1 MNTALNRA
9 VLTENFVKVKELVSQ
24 GADIQAN
31 NNFALQLA
39 AQNDNIDIFTFLID
53 NGADIHAE
61 NNLALMLAVKKGNI
75 KIVKTLV
82 NYGINIHA
90 EDAFINAVLHGHL
103 ELVKFFVRKGA
114 DIHVND
120 NRALLYSTY
129 NRDSKIFNYLIS
141 LGAILPQSCSKEF
154 MLESAAKRGNVDT
167 VKYLVSQGANIHIDN
182 DSVLRHAAFEKEVI
196 DYLISQGAD
205 IENAIDYCDN
215 NYERAMLENYIK
227 KYL

>member
-1 MNTALNRA
+1 MNSALNRA
-9 VLTENFVKVKELVSQ
+9 VLTENFVKVKELVCQ

-39 AQNDNIDIFTFLID
+39 AQNDNIDILTFLID

-75 KIVKTLV
+75 KIVKSLV

-90 EDAFINAVLHGHL
+90 EDAFISAVLHEHL

-120 NRALLYSTY
+120 NRSLLYSMY
-129 NRDSKIFNYLIS
+129 NKDSKIFNYLIS
-141 LGAILPQSCSKEF
+141 LGAILPQSVSKEF
-154 MLESAAKRGNVDT
+154 MLESSAKRGNVDA
-167 VKYLVSQGANIHIDN
+167 VKYLVSHGANIHIDN
-182 DSVLRHAAFEKEVI
+182 DSVLRHAACEKEVI

-205 IENAIDYCDN
+205 IQNAIDYCDN
-215 NYERAMLENYIK
+215 DCERVLLEKYILK
-227 KYL
+227 NL